1 LDQKEDTTDNA
12 PLRHGKGSLYEGG
25 IRVPLITRWPAI
37 VPASTTCNEP
47 TLHVDLYPTLLELA
61 TAPPPPQQ
69 LDGLSLKPLFQD
81 PTSELPRDAIFHHF
95 PGYLGQGKN
104 RWRTTPVSVIQ
115 MRQWKLL
122 EFLED
127 GHLEL
132 YDLESDLSES
142 HNLASIEP
150 QRAVIMRERLEA
162 WRREVSAS
170 MPKPNRSGDGK

>member
-1 LDQKEDTTDNA
+1 
-12 PLRHGKGSLYEGG
+12 
-25 IRVPLITRWPAI
+25 
-37 VPASTTCNEP
+37 
-47 TLHVDLYPTLLELA
+47 
-61 TAPPPPQQ
+61 
-69 LDGLSLKPLFQD
+69 
-81 PTSELPRDAIFHHF
+81 
-95 PGYLGQGKN
+95 
-104 RWRTTPVSVIQ
+104 

-150 QRAVIMRERLEA
+150 QRAAMMRERLEA